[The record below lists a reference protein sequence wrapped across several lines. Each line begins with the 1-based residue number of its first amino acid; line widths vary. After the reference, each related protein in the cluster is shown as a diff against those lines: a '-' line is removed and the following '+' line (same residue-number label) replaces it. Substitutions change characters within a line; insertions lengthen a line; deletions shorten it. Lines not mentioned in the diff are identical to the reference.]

1 MKIGV
6 LGAGN
11 VGGTLGSGWA
21 RKGHQVTFGVTD
33 PGADKVKSLVAS
45 AGTNARAASL
55 SEGAAGSEV
64 VALAVPWE
72 AAQEVVQ
79 KAGKLSGKI
88 LIDATNPLL
97 MSPQGLSQG
106 LVLGHSTSAGEQVA
120 RWATGARVVKAFNTT
135 GAGNM
140 ANSDYAGQKLT
151 MFLCGDDAQAKSV
164 VAKLSQEL
172 GFEPL
177 DCGPLRIARLLEP
190 VAMLWIHLALGQG
203 MGTNFGFKVV
213 KR

>member
-33 PGADKVKSLVAS
+33 PGADKVKSLLAS
-45 AGTNARAASL
+45 AGTNAHAASL
-55 SEGAAGSEV
+55 SEAAATSEV

-88 LIDATNPLL
+88 LIDATNPLI

-151 MFLCGDDAQAKSV
+151 MFLCGDDGQSKGV

-177 DCGPLRIARLLEP
+177 DCGPLRSARLLEP

-203 MGTNFGFKVV
+203 MGTNFGFTVL